1 MNYDDQLSFVR
12 DSGFG
17 SLAGCE
23 EPLVSDVPDGDQR
36 FAFGSPDNDA
46 GGSWFERNSDQETLN
61 EDSSDFGFDASG
73 AALIKKELSLHGWAN
88 GMLRHLCAG
97 RTSFSYFVRRCLQY
111 SRGARSGTST
121 ALFPIPLPL
130 GDAWSGGLKHLG
142 AARRYRLAVQRVL
155 SVVVMALNFIHYEN
169 PFELLPGLRRCP
181 GPCHVAVHER
191 LIALIKAGGPSRV
204 FSVLGCGRKSFQ
216 LDARFSEL
224 EEKLQSLGL
233 LDSSRYTHDEAGG
246 AVEMKNDREELR
258 PYRPL
263 DATRLK
269 LTGRGQWDC
278 RPFLSDLFYMPFVE
292 PRMNLYQL
300 RPDSSLLPD
309 LAAVEEE
316 EVLKLCRVWDV
327 QGLLRVF
334 PASLGPA
341 EPWQLSKV
349 FNCYKNQTSDRQ
361 IGDRRA
367 LNLCEGRIPGPSRD
381 LPTAASV
388 LQVAVSRFDEALV
401 GSITDRR
408 DFYHQFWATRERATL
423 NALHPVLKASQLE
436 GLGAYLTFCED
447 FPAKQKKRSR
457 AEAGDYLGGR
467 PRPLLVGPDAPVVAC
482 FGALFQ
488 GDHLGVEFACDAH
501 GNFLE
506 QHGLLKRPFR
516 LRSSSCIVSDEE
528 VQGLVIDDFFVLS
541 KEPLRQDE
549 NYERSASVRS
559 LKEAKQAYRT
569 AGILGSDDKDIWG
582 QSTFKVCGAEVISDF
597 ASVRRGTV
605 LIGGP
610 VEKRFALG
618 YLTMIASSW
627 PYTSDALLPSVVGSW
642 ISLMLLRRPSMAIF
656 NEVFGVIPPDQLE
669 PEKPKLAKGAVVEA
683 LADRRTVEAVWR
695 SAEKRAPNVPMMRSS
710 QAILAM
716 YDPMYE
722 ERLQAVEDP
731 VLQLQKDLDDDGL
744 PQSVPRPLGLRY
756 QFIEVCGGSGVV
768 TAELLK
774 LGVVCGPILDLSMS
788 AQFNLCESRV
798 LEWLVFLLEEDR
810 LDSLMVEPPC
820 TSFSPAAWP
829 CVRSYLVPRGFD
841 QTNEKVRVGNLLAFA
856 ALVLVMVCLRLAKM
870 ALAEQPRRSKMRWV
884 G

>member
-1 MNYDDQLSFVR
+1 M
-12 DSGFG
+12 
-17 SLAGCE
+17 
-23 EPLVSDVPDGDQR
+23 
-36 FAFGSPDNDA
+36 
-46 GGSWFERNSDQETLN
+46 
-61 EDSSDFGFDASG
+61 
-73 AALIKKELSLHGWAN
+73 
-88 GMLRHLCAG
+88 
-97 RTSFSYFVRRCLQY
+97 
-111 SRGARSGTST
+111 
-121 ALFPIPLPL
+121 
-130 GDAWSGGLKHLG
+130 
-142 AARRYRLAVQRVL
+142 
-155 SVVVMALNFIHYEN
+155 
-169 PFELLPGLRRCP
+169 
-181 GPCHVAVHER
+181 
-191 LIALIKAGGPSRV
+191 
-204 FSVLGCGRKSFQ
+204 
-216 LDARFSEL
+216 
-224 EEKLQSLGL
+224 
-233 LDSSRYTHDEAGG
+233 
-246 AVEMKNDREELR
+246 
-258 PYRPL
+258 
-263 DATRLK
+263 
-269 LTGRGQWDC
+269 
-278 RPFLSDLFYMPFVE
+278 
-292 PRMNLYQL
+292 
-300 RPDSSLLPD
+300 
-309 LAAVEEE
+309 
-316 EVLKLCRVWDV
+316 
-327 QGLLRVF
+327 
-334 PASLGPA
+334 
-341 EPWQLSKV
+341 
-349 FNCYKNQTSDRQ
+349 
-361 IGDRRA
+361 
-367 LNLCEGRIPGPSRD
+367 
-381 LPTAASV
+381 
-388 LQVAVSRFDEALV
+388 
-401 GSITDRR
+401 
-408 DFYHQFWATRERATL
+408 
-423 NALHPVLKASQLE
+423 
-436 GLGAYLTFCED
+436 
-447 FPAKQKKRSR
+447 
-457 AEAGDYLGGR
+457 
-467 PRPLLVGPDAPVVAC
+467 VGPDAPVVAC

-528 VQGLVIDDFFVLS
+528 VQGLVIDDCFVLS
-541 KEPLRQDE
+541 KELVRQDE

-597 ASVRRGTV
+597 ASVRRGAV

-627 PYTSDALLPSVVGSW
+627 PYTLDALLPSVVGSW

-669 PEKPKLAKGAVVEA
+669 PEKPKLWRLNRKAACELQLAAALTPVIASNLAVPFTDKIFATDASLAKGAVVEA
-683 LADRRTVEAVWR
+683 LADQRTVEAVWR

-722 ERLQAVEDP
+722 ERLQAVEDS

-788 AQFNLCESRV
+788 AQFNLCETRV

-810 LDSLMVEPPC
+810 LDSLMVESPC

-870 ALAEQPRRSKMRWV
+870 ALAEQPLVAPR
-884 G
+884 